1 MGDLERMLAEWLEY
15 LDDEDGD
22 LPFPEWAGETGWV
35 QHDNGSLEDWGQY
48 LLRLAH
54 DEIAALKQKE
64 IADDVR
70 WMQIVY
76 FVEKLRMNAVE
87 GGMIAGWLD
96 QLDEILTAGK
106 Q

>member
-1 MGDLERMLAEWLEY
+1 MEFVAVRREVALLEAE
-15 LDDEDGD
+15 
-22 LPFPEWAGETGWV
+22 
-35 QHDNGSLEDWGQY
+35 N
-48 LLRLAH
+48 
-54 DEIAALKQKE
+54 AALKQKE

-96 QLDEILTAGK
+96 QLDEILTAEEKAPRFPLNHEHTIAMHNIPMSEK
-106 Q
+106 QRLYVAKKEQE